1 MVRGPDTEGDRVCAD
16 ATPGHETSAAT
27 AQHTKARRE
36 RIRRQCYGGRG
47 YPDPVSMPQLT
58 RTPRQDALTVDPL
71 LYLLFPAVIA
81 IAGALVAL
89 LLLPAALG
97 VGAGVDRVGARL
109 DSLGE
114 AYKRI
119 PKFPE
124 RSTIYASD
132 GRTVLAQV
140 YLDEN
145 REIVHLDEVSEV
157 ARAAVLAAED
167 DGFYEHGAM
176 DVSSVL
182 RAAFANVAAG
192 DVVQGGSTIT
202 QQLVKNAV
210 LDDVDQT
217 LERKWQELA
226 VALRIEQKYTKDQIF
241 ELYLNDIYLGN
252 GIYGIGTAAQ
262 YYFHEPASELTLAE
276 GATLAGM
283 IRAPEDYDPIA
294 HPKMA
299 AARRNFVLDRMV
311 ELGDAAAAPVAKIA
325 AKPVALP
332 PNAGKVSKEKPPFFV
347 TYITRQI
354 LADADNTYDAFGKT
368 AKQRERTLFQGG
380 LKIVTTLDPDWQ
392 RAAQA
397 AASQP
402 WAVTPGNPDYRQK
415 PDTAI
420 VSVDNANGAIR
431 TMLSGRNYQKDQLE
445 LATATRQTGSAFKP
459 FTLVAAFEEGIP
471 PGQVYSATSPFCS
484 PAWTSANHCVSNAEP
499 GNGGYENLTTATAYS
514 TNVVFAQ
521 LALDVGPSKIA
532 DTAHDMGISSDL
544 AAVPSITLGTSDVSP
559 LEMASA
565 YQTLANRGQHCEPF
579 AVSRV
584 DDAEGVLYRHKAQ
597 CRQVIDPEI
606 AAQVTS
612 MLQGVVALPGAT
624 GTAASIGRPVA
635 GKTGTTQEYSNAWFV
650 GYTPQVSTAV
660 WVGFP
665 GNPDPLDRY
674 FGTSV
679 FGGSIAAPIWR
690 TYMTRVMAG
699 IPVEGFPA
707 PPPPQTGKVP
717 DVAGRGVVDAQRVL
731 AEASFSSRI
740 ERVHS
745 LRPEGT
751 VVDQSPAGGAT
762 AQLGTLVTLR
772 VSSGRAPT
780 VVVPSVAGRGAGA
793 ARTILEDMGFVVH
806 VDEKR
811 VSDPKLEGVV
821 LATVPKAGSKV
832 DRGSIVTMN
841 VGVKG

>member
-1 MVRGPDTEGDRVCAD
+1 
-16 ATPGHETSAAT
+16 
-27 AQHTKARRE
+27 
-36 RIRRQCYGGRG
+36 
-47 YPDPVSMPQLT
+47 MPQLT

-71 LYLLFPAVIA
+71 VYLLFPVVIA
-81 IAGALVAL
+81 IGGALVAL

-97 VGAGVDRVGARL
+97 IGASVDRVGARL

-132 GRTVLAQV
+132 GKTVLAQV
-140 YLDEN
+140 YLDFN
-145 REIVHLDEVSEV
+145 REIVHLDEVSTA

-167 DGFYEHGAM
+167 DGFYEHGAL

-182 RAAFANVAAG
+182 RAIFANVAAG

-202 QQLVKNAV
+202 QQLAKNAV
-210 LDDVDQT
+210 LDDADQT

-262 YYFHEPASELTLAE
+262 YYFHEPASKLTLSE

-294 HPKMA
+294 HPRKA
-299 AARRNFVLDRMV
+299 TGRRNFVLDRMV
-311 ELGDAAAAPVAKIA
+311 ELGDADAAKVARII

-332 PNAGKVSKEKPPFFV
+332 PGTGRTATERPPFFV
-347 TYITRQI
+347 TYITGQI
-354 LADADNTYDAFGKT
+354 LANADGTYDAFGKT
-368 AKQRERTLFQGG
+368 SKQRERTLFQGG
-380 LKIVTTLDPDWQ
+380 LKIVTTLEPEWQ

-397 AASQP
+397 AANQP
-402 WAVTPGNPDYRQK
+402 WAVTPGNPGYQQT

-420 VSVDNANGAIR
+420 VSVDNTDGAIR

-484 PAWTSANHCVSNAEP
+484 PAWTSADHCVSNAEP
-499 GNGGYENLTTATAYS
+499 GKGGYENLTTATAYS

-532 DTAHDMGISSDL
+532 DAAHDMGITSDL
-544 AAVPSITLGTSDVSP
+544 SAVPSITLGTSDVSP

-565 YQTLANRGQHCEPF
+565 YQTLANKGRHCEPF

-584 DDAEGVLYRHKAQ
+584 EDAEGVLYRHKAE
-597 CRQVIDPEI
+597 CHQVVDPEI

-612 MLQGVVALPGAT
+612 MLQGVVTLPGAT

-679 FGGSIAAPIWR
+679 FGGSIAAPIWH

-699 IPVEGFPA
+699 MPVEGFPS
-707 PPPPQTGKVP
+707 PPPPETGKVP
-717 DVAGRGVVDAQRVL
+717 DVRGRREEEAQKVL

-740 ERVHS
+740 EKVHS

-751 VVDQSPAGGAT
+751 VVDQDPAGGAT

-772 VSSGRAPT
+772 VSSGKAPT
-780 VVVPSVAGRGAGA
+780 VVIPVVAGKEAAA
-793 ARTILEDMGFVVH
+793 ARTILVDMGFVVH
-806 VDEKR
+806 IAEQEVT
-811 VSDPKLEGVV
+811 DPNLDGVV
-821 LATVPKAGSKV
+821 LATVPRAGTEV
-832 DRGSIVTMN
+832 DKGSIVTMN
-841 VGVKG
+841 VGVKKQK

>member
-1 MVRGPDTEGDRVCAD
+1 
-16 ATPGHETSAAT
+16 
-27 AQHTKARRE
+27 
-36 RIRRQCYGGRG
+36 
-47 YPDPVSMPQLT
+47 MPQST
-58 RTPRQDALTVDPL
+58 RTQDPLHLDPL

-81 IAGALVAL
+81 VAGGLVAL

-97 VGAGVDRVGARL
+97 IGAGVDRVGARL
-109 DSLGE
+109 NSLGE

-132 GRTVLAQV
+132 GKTVLAQV

-157 ARAAVLAAED
+157 ARSAVLVAED

-176 DVSSVL
+176 DVPSVL
-182 RAAFANVAAG
+182 RAMVANVAAG

-210 LDDVDQT
+210 LDEADQT

-226 VALRIEQKYTKDQIF
+226 VALQIEQRYTKDQIF
-241 ELYLNDIYLGN
+241 ELYLNDVYLGN
-252 GIYGIGTAAQ
+252 GIYGIGTAAR
-262 YYFHEPASELTLAE
+262 YYFHKPASRLSLAQ

-294 HPKMA
+294 HPKRA
-299 AARRNFVLDRMV
+299 FARRNFVLGRMV
-311 ELGDAAAAPVAKIA
+311 DLGDAGAAKVAKIA
-325 AKPVALP
+325 SQPVALP
-332 PNAGKVSKEKPPFFV
+332 PDAGHTSKKKVPFFV

-354 LADADNTYDAFGKT
+354 LADIDGEYDAFGKT

-397 AASQP
+397 AANQP
-402 WAVTPGNPDYRQK
+402 WAVSPGNPGYAQT

-420 VSVDNANGAIR
+420 VSVDNADGAIR
-431 TMLSGRNYQKDQLE
+431 TMLSGRNYQRDQLD

-484 PAWTSANHCVSNAEP
+484 PAWTSQDHCVNNAEP
-499 GNGGYENLTTATAYS
+499 GKGGYESLTAATAYS

-521 LALDVGPSKIA
+521 LALDVGPSNIA
-532 DTAHDMGISSDL
+532 QAAHDMGITSDL
-544 AAVPSITLGTSDVSP
+544 SVVPSITLGTSDVSP

-565 YQTLANRGQHCEPF
+565 YQTLANRGRHCQPF

-584 DDAEGVLYRHKAQ
+584 EDVEGVLYRHKAE
-597 CRQVIDPEI
+597 CHQVINPQI

-612 MLQGVVALPGAT
+612 MLQGVVSLPGAT
-624 GTAASIGRPVA
+624 GTAAAIGRPVA

-665 GNPDPLDRY
+665 GDPDPLDRY

-690 TYMTRVMAG
+690 TYMTQVMAG
-699 IPVEGFPA
+699 MPVQGFPS
-707 PPPPQTGKVP
+707 PPPPETGKVP
-717 DVAGRGVVDAQRVL
+717 DVGGRQVGAAQTIL

-745 LRPEGT
+745 TRPEGT
-751 VVDQSPAGGAT
+751 VVGQDPAGGAT

-772 VSSGRAPT
+772 VSSGKAPT
-780 VVVPSVAGRGAGA
+780 MVVPALEGKGESA
-793 ARTILEDMGFVVH
+793 ARTVLQNMGFVVH
-806 VDEKR
+806 VREKK
-811 VSDPKLEGVV
+811 VSDPKLDGVV
-821 LATVPKAGSKV
+821 LATVPKAGTKV
-832 DRGSIVTMN
+832 ARGSTVTMI
-841 VGVKG
+841 VGVKA

>member
-1 MVRGPDTEGDRVCAD
+1 MR
-16 ATPGHETSAAT
+16 
-27 AQHTKARRE
+27 
-36 RIRRQCYGGRG
+36 
-47 YPDPVSMPQLT
+47 QLT
-58 RTPRQDALTVDPL
+58 RTLRQDTLPLDPL
-71 LYLLFPAVIA
+71 LYLLFPVVIA
-81 IAGALVAL
+81 ITGALVAL

-97 VGAGVDRVGARL
+97 VGAGADRVGARL
-109 DSLGE
+109 NFLGE

-124 RSTIYASD
+124 RSTIYAGD
-132 GRTVLAQV
+132 GKTVLAQV

-145 REIVHLDEVSEV
+145 REIVHLDEVSDV

-167 DGFYEHGAM
+167 DGFYEHGAL

-182 RAAFANVAAG
+182 RAVFANVAAG

-210 LDDVDQT
+210 LDDAEQT
-217 LERKWQELA
+217 IERKWQELA
-226 VALRIEQKYTKDQIF
+226 VAVRIEQRYTKDEIF

-252 GIYGIGTAAQ
+252 GVYGIGTAAQ
-262 YYFHEPASELTLAE
+262 YYFHEPASKLTLGE
-276 GATLAGM
+276 GAMLAGM

-294 HPKMA
+294 HPKKA
-299 AARRNFVLDRMV
+299 TARRNFVLDRMV
-311 ELGDAAAAPVAKIA
+311 ELGDSGVAKAAKIV
-325 AKPVALP
+325 AKPVTLP
-332 PNAGKVSKEKPPFFV
+332 PGTGRASTERPPFFV
-347 TYITRQI
+347 TYITEQI
-354 LADADNTYDAFGKT
+354 LANTDGTYDAFGDT

-380 LKIVTTLDPDWQ
+380 LKIITTLDPQWE

-397 AASQP
+397 AANQP
-402 WAVTPGNPDYRQK
+402 WAVRPGNPGYRQT

-420 VSVDNANGAIR
+420 VSVDNVDGAIR
-431 TMLSGRNYQKDQLE
+431 TMLSGRNYQKDRLE
-445 LATATRQTGSAFKP
+445 LATATRQTGSAFKA
-459 FTLVAAFEEGIP
+459 FTLTAAFEEGIP

-484 PAWTSANHCVSNAEP
+484 PAWTSENHCVSNAEP
-499 GNGGYENLTTATAYS
+499 GRGGYENLTTATAYS

-532 DTAHDMGISSDL
+532 GTAHAMGITSDL
-544 AAVPSITLGTSDVSP
+544 SVVPSITLGTSDVSP

-565 YQTLANRGQHCEPF
+565 YQTLANEGRHCEPF
-579 AVSRV
+579 AVARV
-584 DDAEGVLYRHKAQ
+584 EDAEGLLYRHKAQ
-597 CRQVIDPEI
+597 CRQVIDPDI

-612 MLQGVVALPGAT
+612 MLQGVVTLPGAT
-624 GTAASIGRPVA
+624 GTAAAIGRPVA

-679 FGGSIAAPIWR
+679 FGGSIAAPIWH
-690 TYMTRVMAG
+690 TYMTQVMSG
-699 IPVEGFPA
+699 MPVQAFPA
-707 PPPPQTGKVP
+707 PPPPETGKVP
-717 DVAGRGVVDAQRVL
+717 DVTGRPVAGAQQLL
-731 AEASFSSRI
+731 AESSFSSRI
-740 ERVHS
+740 EHVDS

-751 VVDQSPAGGAT
+751 VVDQVPGGGAT

-772 VSSGRAPT
+772 VSSGRPPT
-780 VVVPSVAGRGAGA
+780 VVVPAVQGKAESA

-806 VDEKR
+806 VEETP
-811 VSDPKLEGVV
+811 VGDPKLDGVV
-821 LATVPKAGSKV
+821 LGTAPKAGTKV
-832 DRGSIVTMN
+832 DRGSVVTMD
-841 VGVKG
+841 VGVKKQNRPRP

>member
-1 MVRGPDTEGDRVCAD
+1 
-16 ATPGHETSAAT
+16 
-27 AQHTKARRE
+27 
-36 RIRRQCYGGRG
+36 
-47 YPDPVSMPQLT
+47 MPQST
-58 RTPRQDALTVDPL
+58 RTQDPLHLDPL

-81 IAGALVAL
+81 VAGGLVAL

-97 VGAGVDRVGARL
+97 IGAGVDRVGARL
-109 DSLGE
+109 NSLGE

-132 GRTVLAQV
+132 GKTVLAQV

-157 ARAAVLAAED
+157 ARSAVLVAED

-176 DVSSVL
+176 DVPSVL
-182 RAAFANVAAG
+182 RAMVANVAAG

-210 LDDVDQT
+210 LDEADQT

-226 VALRIEQKYTKDQIF
+226 VALQIEQRYTKDQIF
-241 ELYLNDIYLGN
+241 ELYLNDVYLGN
-252 GIYGIGTAAQ
+252 GIYGIGTAAR
-262 YYFHEPASELTLAE
+262 YYFHKPASRLSLAE

-294 HPKMA
+294 HPKRA
-299 AARRNFVLDRMV
+299 FARRNFVLGRMV
-311 ELGDAAAAPVAKIA
+311 DLGDAGAAKVAKIA
-325 AKPVALP
+325 SQPVALP
-332 PNAGKVSKEKPPFFV
+332 PDAGHTSKKKVPFFV

-354 LADADNTYDAFGKT
+354 LADTDGEYDAFGKT

-397 AASQP
+397 AANQP
-402 WAVTPGNPDYRQK
+402 WAVSPGNPGYAQT

-420 VSVDNANGAIR
+420 VSVDNADGAIR
-431 TMLSGRNYQKDQLE
+431 TMLSGRNYQRDQLD

-484 PAWTSANHCVSNAEP
+484 PAWTSQDHCVNNAEP
-499 GNGGYENLTTATAYS
+499 GKGGYESLTAATAYS

-521 LALDVGPSKIA
+521 LALDVGPSNIA
-532 DTAHDMGISSDL
+532 QVAHDMGITSDL
-544 AAVPSITLGTSDVSP
+544 SVVPSITLGTSDVSP

-565 YQTLANRGQHCEPF
+565 YQTLANRGRHCQPF

-584 DDAEGVLYRHKAQ
+584 EDVEGVLYRHKAE
-597 CRQVIDPEI
+597 CHQVINPQI

-612 MLQGVVALPGAT
+612 MLQGVVSLPGAT
-624 GTAASIGRPVA
+624 GTAAAIGRPVA

-665 GNPDPLDRY
+665 GDPDPLDRY

-690 TYMTRVMAG
+690 TYMTQVMAG
-699 IPVEGFPA
+699 MPVQGFPS
-707 PPPPQTGKVP
+707 PPPPETGKVP
-717 DVAGRGVVDAQRVL
+717 DVGGRQVGAAQTIL

-745 LRPEGT
+745 TRPEGT
-751 VVDQSPAGGAT
+751 VVGQDPAGGAT

-772 VSSGRAPT
+772 VSSGKAPT
-780 VVVPSVAGRGAGA
+780 MVVPALEGKGESA
-793 ARTILEDMGFVVH
+793 ARTVLQDMGFVVH
-806 VDEKR
+806 VTEKK
-811 VSDPKLEGVV
+811 VSDPKLDGVV
-821 LATVPKAGSKV
+821 LATVPKAGTKV
-832 DRGSIVTMN
+832 ARGSTVTMI
-841 VGVKG
+841 VGVKA

>member
-1 MVRGPDTEGDRVCAD
+1 M
-16 ATPGHETSAAT
+16 
-27 AQHTKARRE
+27 
-36 RIRRQCYGGRG
+36 
-47 YPDPVSMPQLT
+47 
-58 RTPRQDALTVDPL
+58 
-71 LYLLFPAVIA
+71 YLLFPAVIA
-81 IAGALVAL
+81 IAGGLVAL

-97 VGAGVDRVGARL
+97 IGAGVDRVGARL

-132 GRTVLAQV
+132 GKTVLAQV

-157 ARAAVLAAED
+157 ARTAVLVAED
-167 DGFYEHGAM
+167 DGFYEHGAL
-176 DVSSVL
+176 DVPSVL
-182 RAAFANVAAG
+182 RAMVANVAAG

-210 LDDVDQT
+210 LDETDQT

-226 VALRIEQKYTKDQIF
+226 VALQIEQRYTKDQIF
-241 ELYLNDIYLGN
+241 ELYLNDVYLGN
-252 GIYGIGTAAQ
+252 GIYGIGTAAR
-262 YYFHEPASELTLAE
+262 YYFDEPASKLSLSE

-283 IRAPEDYDPIA
+283 IRAPEDYNPIA
-294 HPKMA
+294 HPKRA
-299 AARRNFVLDRMV
+299 VARRNFVLDRMV
-311 ELGDAAAAPVAKIA
+311 ELGDAGAAKVAKIA
-325 AKPVALP
+325 SQPVALP
-332 PNAGKVSKEKPPFFV
+332 PDAGHASTEKLPFFV

-354 LADADNTYDAFGKT
+354 LADTDGAYDVFGKT

-397 AASQP
+397 AANQP
-402 WAVTPGNPDYRQK
+402 WAVTPGNPGYGQT

-420 VSVDNANGAIR
+420 VSVDNADGAIR
-431 TMLSGRNYQKDQLE
+431 TMLSGRNYQKDQLD

-459 FTLVAAFEEGIP
+459 FTLVAAFQEGIP

-484 PAWTSANHCVSNAEP
+484 PAWTSQDHCVSNAEP
-499 GNGGYENLTTATAYS
+499 GKGGYENLTIATAYS

-532 DTAHDMGISSDL
+532 QAAHEMGITSDL
-544 AAVPSITLGTSDVSP
+544 SVVPSITLGTSDVSP

-565 YQTLANRGQHCEPF
+565 YQTLANRGRHCVPF

-584 DDAEGVLYRHKAQ
+584 EDAQGVLYRHKAE
-597 CRQVIDPEI
+597 CHQVIDPQI

-612 MLQGVVALPGAT
+612 MLQGVVSLPGAT
-624 GTAASIGRPVA
+624 GTAAAIGRPVA

-665 GNPDPLDRY
+665 GDPDPLDRY

-690 TYMTRVMAG
+690 TYMTHVVAG
-699 IPVEGFPA
+699 MPVQGFPA
-707 PPPPQTGKVP
+707 PPPPETGKVP
-717 DVAGRGVVDAQRVL
+717 DVGGRPVGAAQKIL
-731 AEASFSSRI
+731 ADASFSSRI
-740 ERVHS
+740 ENVHS
-745 LRPEGT
+745 TRPEGT
-751 VVDQSPAGGAT
+751 VVGQDPAGGVT
-762 AQLGTLVTLR
+762 AQLGALVTLQ
-772 VSSGRAPT
+772 VSSGKAPT
-780 VVVPSVAGRGAGA
+780 MVIPALEGKEASA

-806 VDEKR
+806 VAER
-811 VSDPKLEGVV
+811 QVSDPKLDGLV
-821 LATVPKAGSKV
+821 LATIPKAGTKV
-832 DRGSIVTMN
+832 ARGSIVTMN
-841 VGVKG
+841 VGVKT

>member
-1 MVRGPDTEGDRVCAD
+1 MRDH
-16 ATPGHETSAAT
+16 AT
-27 AQHTKARRE
+27 
-36 RIRRQCYGGRG
+36 GGRG
-47 YPDPVSMPQLT
+47 ILTASMRQLT
-58 RTPRQDALTVDPL
+58 RTPRQDTLSADPL
-71 LYLLFPAVIA
+71 VYLLFPVVIA
-81 IAGALVAL
+81 IAGGLVAL

-97 VGAGVDRVGARL
+97 IGAGVDRVGARL

-114 AYKRI
+114 AYRRI

-124 RSTIYASD
+124 RSTIYAND

-145 REIVHLDEVSEV
+145 REIVHLQEVSAI
-157 ARAAVLAAED
+157 ARSAVLAAED

-176 DVSSVL
+176 DVSSVV
-182 RAAFANVAAG
+182 RAIFANVAAG

-210 LDDVDQT
+210 LDDAGQT
-217 LERKWQELA
+217 IERKWQELA
-226 VALRIEQKYTKDQIF
+226 VALQIEQRYTKDQIF

-252 GIYGIGTAAQ
+252 GVYGIGTAAQ
-262 YYFHEPASELTLAE
+262 YYFHEPASQLSLAQ

-283 IRAPEDYDPIA
+283 IRAPEDYDPIQ
-294 HPKMA
+294 HPKRA
-299 AARRNFVLDRMV
+299 AARRNFVLGRMV
-311 ELGDAAAAPVAKIA
+311 ELGQAGAGKVARIAPQS
-325 AKPVALP
+325 VALP
-332 PNAGKVSKEKPPFFV
+332 PNAGQVSKERPPFFV
-347 TYITRQI
+347 TYITREI
-354 LADADNTYDAFGKT
+354 LSDTDGTYDAFGDT
-368 AKQRERTLFQGG
+368 ARQRERTLFQGG

-392 RAAQA
+392 RAAQDA
-397 AASQP
+397 ADRP
-402 WAVTPGNPDYRQK
+402 WAVTPGNPGYAQT

-431 TMLSGRNYQKDQLE
+431 TMLSGRNYQRDQLE

-459 FTLVAAFEEGIP
+459 FTLVAAFQEGIP
-471 PGQVYSATSPFCS
+471 AGQVYSATSPFCS

-499 GNGGYENLTTATAYS
+499 GKGGYENLTTATAYS

-521 LALDVGPSKIA
+521 LALDVGPSNIA
-532 DTAHDMGISSDL
+532 EAAHEMGITSDL
-544 AAVPSITLGTSDVSP
+544 SVVPSITLGTSDVSP

-565 YQTLANRGQHCEPF
+565 YQTLANEGRHCQPF

-584 DDAEGVLYRHKAQ
+584 EDANGVLYRHKAA
-597 CRQVIDPEI
+597 CHQVIDPDI

-612 MLQGVVALPGAT
+612 MLQGVVTLPGAT
-624 GTAASIGRPVA
+624 GTAAAIGRPVA

-665 GNPDPLDRY
+665 GNPDPLDLY

-690 TYMTRVMAG
+690 TYMSKVMAG
-699 IPVEGFPA
+699 MPVQSFPT
-707 PPPPQTGKVP
+707 PPPPETGKVP
-717 DVAGRGVVDAQRVL
+717 DVTGEGVEAAQKILAG
-731 AEASFSSRI
+731 ASFSSRI
-740 ERVHS
+740 EKVPS

-751 VVDQSPAGGAT
+751 VVDQDPAGGAT

-772 VSSGRAPT
+772 VSSGKAPT
-780 VVVPSVAGRGAGA
+780 VVIPAVAGQDAVA
-793 ARTILEDMGFVVH
+793 ARTILEQMGFVVR
-806 VDEKR
+806 VQETA
-811 VSDPKLEGVV
+811 VSDPKQDGVV
-821 LATVPKAGSKV
+821 LGTMPKAGTKV
-832 DRGSIVTMN
+832 DRGSVVTMN
-841 VGVKG
+841 VGVKQQNRPLTPG

>member
-1 MVRGPDTEGDRVCAD
+1 
-16 ATPGHETSAAT
+16 
-27 AQHTKARRE
+27 
-36 RIRRQCYGGRG
+36 
-47 YPDPVSMPQLT
+47 MPQLT

-71 LYLLFPAVIA
+71 VYLLFPVVIA
-81 IAGALVAL
+81 IGGALVAL

-97 VGAGVDRVGARL
+97 IGASVDRVGARL

-132 GRTVLAQV
+132 GKTVLAQV
-140 YLDEN
+140 YLDFN
-145 REIVHLDEVSEV
+145 REIVHLDEVSTA

-167 DGFYEHGAM
+167 DGFYEHGAL

-182 RAAFANVAAG
+182 RAIFANVAAG

-202 QQLVKNAV
+202 QQLAKNAV
-210 LDDVDQT
+210 LDDADQT

-262 YYFHEPASELTLAE
+262 YYFHEPASKLTLSE

-294 HPKMA
+294 HPRKA
-299 AARRNFVLDRMV
+299 TGRRNFVLDRMV
-311 ELGDAAAAPVAKIA
+311 ELGDADAAKVARII

-332 PNAGKVSKEKPPFFV
+332 PGAGRTATERPPFFV
-347 TYITRQI
+347 TYITGQI
-354 LADADNTYDAFGKT
+354 LANAGGTYDAFGKT
-368 AKQRERTLFQGG
+368 SKQRERTLFQGG
-380 LKIVTTLDPDWQ
+380 LKIVTTLEPEWQ

-397 AASQP
+397 AANQP
-402 WAVTPGNPDYRQK
+402 WAVTPGNPGYQQT

-420 VSVDNANGAIR
+420 VSVDNADGAIR

-484 PAWTSANHCVSNAEP
+484 PAWTSADHCVSNAEP
-499 GNGGYENLTTATAYS
+499 GKGGYENLTTATAYS

-532 DTAHDMGISSDL
+532 DAAHDMGITSDL
-544 AAVPSITLGTSDVSP
+544 SAVPSITLGTSDVSP

-565 YQTLANRGQHCEPF
+565 YQTLANKGRHCEPF

-584 DDAEGVLYRHKAQ
+584 EDAEGVLYRHKAE
-597 CRQVIDPEI
+597 CHQVVDPEI

-612 MLQGVVALPGAT
+612 MLQGVVTLPGAT

-679 FGGSIAAPIWR
+679 FGGSIAAPIWH

-699 IPVEGFPA
+699 MPVEGFPS
-707 PPPPQTGKVP
+707 PPPPETGKVP
-717 DVAGRGVVDAQRVL
+717 DVRGRRVEEAQKVL

-740 ERVHS
+740 EKVQS

-751 VVDQSPAGGAT
+751 VVDQDPAGGAT

-772 VSSGRAPT
+772 VSSGKAPT
-780 VVVPSVAGRGAGA
+780 VVIPVVAGKETAA
-793 ARTILEDMGFVVH
+793 ARTILVDMGFVVH
-806 VDEKR
+806 IAEQEVT
-811 VSDPKLEGVV
+811 DPKLDGVV
-821 LATVPKAGSKV
+821 LATVPRAGTEV
-832 DRGSIVTMN
+832 DKGSIVTMN
-841 VGVKG
+841 VGVKKQK

>member
-1 MVRGPDTEGDRVCAD
+1 
-16 ATPGHETSAAT
+16 
-27 AQHTKARRE
+27 
-36 RIRRQCYGGRG
+36 
-47 YPDPVSMPQLT
+47 MPQLT

-71 LYLLFPAVIA
+71 VYLLFPVVIA
-81 IAGALVAL
+81 IGGALVAL

-97 VGAGVDRVGARL
+97 IGASVDRVGARL

-132 GRTVLAQV
+132 GKTVLAQV
-140 YLDEN
+140 YLDFN
-145 REIVHLDEVSEV
+145 REIVHLDEVSTA

-167 DGFYEHGAM
+167 DGFYEHGAL

-182 RAAFANVAAG
+182 RAIFANVAAG

-202 QQLVKNAV
+202 QQLAKNAV
-210 LDDVDQT
+210 LDDADQT

-262 YYFHEPASELTLAE
+262 YYFHEPASKLTLSE

-294 HPKMA
+294 HPRKA
-299 AARRNFVLDRMV
+299 TGRRDFVLDRMV
-311 ELGDAAAAPVAKIA
+311 ELGDADAAKVARII

-332 PNAGKVSKEKPPFFV
+332 PGTGRTATERPPFFV
-347 TYITRQI
+347 TYITGQI
-354 LADADNTYDAFGKT
+354 LANADGTYDAFGKT
-368 AKQRERTLFQGG
+368 SKQRERTLFQGG
-380 LKIVTTLDPDWQ
+380 LKIVTTLEPEWQ

-397 AASQP
+397 AANQP
-402 WAVTPGNPDYRQK
+402 WAVTPGNPGYQQT

-420 VSVDNANGAIR
+420 VSVDNADGAIR

-484 PAWTSANHCVSNAEP
+484 PAWTSADHCVSNAEP
-499 GNGGYENLTTATAYS
+499 GKGGYENLTTATAYS

-532 DTAHDMGISSDL
+532 DAAHDMGITSDL
-544 AAVPSITLGTSDVSP
+544 SAVPSITLGTSDVSP

-565 YQTLANRGQHCEPF
+565 YQTLANKGRHCEPF

-584 DDAEGVLYRHKAQ
+584 EDAEGVLYRHKAE
-597 CRQVIDPEI
+597 CHQVVDPEI

-612 MLQGVVALPGAT
+612 MLQGVVTLPGAT

-679 FGGSIAAPIWR
+679 FGGSIAAPIWH

-699 IPVEGFPA
+699 MPVEGFPS
-707 PPPPQTGKVP
+707 PPPPETGKVP
-717 DVAGRGVVDAQRVL
+717 DVRGRRVEEAQKVL

-740 ERVHS
+740 EKVHS

-751 VVDQSPAGGAT
+751 VVDQDPAGGAT

-772 VSSGRAPT
+772 VSSGKAPT
-780 VVVPSVAGRGAGA
+780 VVIPVVAGKEAAA
-793 ARTILEDMGFVVH
+793 ARTILVDMGFIVH
-806 VDEKR
+806 IAEQEVT
-811 VSDPKLEGVV
+811 DPNLDGVV
-821 LATVPKAGSKV
+821 LATVPRAGTEV
-832 DRGSIVTMN
+832 DKGSIVTMN
-841 VGVKG
+841 VGVKKQK

>member
-1 MVRGPDTEGDRVCAD
+1 
-16 ATPGHETSAAT
+16 
-27 AQHTKARRE
+27 
-36 RIRRQCYGGRG
+36 
-47 YPDPVSMPQLT
+47 MPQST
-58 RTPRQDALTVDPL
+58 RTQDPLHLDPL

-81 IAGALVAL
+81 VAGGLVAL

-97 VGAGVDRVGARL
+97 IGAGVDRVGARL
-109 DSLGE
+109 NSLGE

-132 GRTVLAQV
+132 GKTVLAQV

-157 ARAAVLAAED
+157 ARSAVLVAED

-176 DVSSVL
+176 DVPSVL
-182 RAAFANVAAG
+182 RAMVANVAAG

-210 LDDVDQT
+210 LDEADQT

-226 VALRIEQKYTKDQIF
+226 VALQIEQRYTKDQIF
-241 ELYLNDIYLGN
+241 ELYLNDVYLGN
-252 GIYGIGTAAQ
+252 GIYGIGTAAR
-262 YYFHEPASELTLAE
+262 YYFHKPASRLSLAE

-294 HPKMA
+294 HPKRA
-299 AARRNFVLDRMV
+299 FARRNFVLGRMV
-311 ELGDAAAAPVAKIA
+311 DLGDAGAAKVAKIA
-325 AKPVALP
+325 SQPVALP
-332 PNAGKVSKEKPPFFV
+332 PDAGHTSKKKVPFFV

-354 LADADNTYDAFGKT
+354 LADTDGEYDAFGKT

-397 AASQP
+397 AANQP
-402 WAVTPGNPDYRQK
+402 WAVSPGNPGYAQT

-420 VSVDNANGAIR
+420 VSVDNADGAIR
-431 TMLSGRNYQKDQLE
+431 TMLSGRNYQRDQLD

-484 PAWTSANHCVSNAEP
+484 PAWTSQDHCVNNAEP
-499 GNGGYENLTTATAYS
+499 GKGGYESLTAATAYS

-521 LALDVGPSKIA
+521 LALDVGPSNIA
-532 DTAHDMGISSDL
+532 QVAHDMGITSDL
-544 AAVPSITLGTSDVSP
+544 SVVPSITLGTSDVSP

-565 YQTLANRGQHCEPF
+565 YQTLANRGRHCQPF

-584 DDAEGVLYRHKAQ
+584 EDVEGVLYRHKAE
-597 CRQVIDPEI
+597 CHQVINPQI

-612 MLQGVVALPGAT
+612 MLQGVVSLPGAT
-624 GTAASIGRPVA
+624 GTAAAIGRPVA

-665 GNPDPLDRY
+665 GDPDPLDRY

-690 TYMTRVMAG
+690 TYMTQVMAG
-699 IPVEGFPA
+699 MPVQGFPS
-707 PPPPQTGKVP
+707 PPPPETGKVP
-717 DVAGRGVVDAQRVL
+717 DVGGRQVGAAQTIL

-745 LRPEGT
+745 TRPEGR
-751 VVDQSPAGGAT
+751 VVGQDPAGGAT

-772 VSSGRAPT
+772 VSSGKAPT
-780 VVVPSVAGRGAGA
+780 MVVPALEGKGESA
-793 ARTILEDMGFVVH
+793 ARTVLQDMGFVVH
-806 VDEKR
+806 VTEKK
-811 VSDPKLEGVV
+811 VSDPKLDGVV
-821 LATVPKAGSKV
+821 LATVPKAGTKV
-832 DRGSIVTMN
+832 ARGSTVTMI
-841 VGVKG
+841 VGVKT

>member
-1 MVRGPDTEGDRVCAD
+1 MLRGP
-16 ATPGHETSAAT
+16 
-27 AQHTKARRE
+27 
-36 RIRRQCYGGRG
+36 G

-58 RTPRQDALTVDPL
+58 RTNRQDALLADPL
-71 LYLLFPAVIA
+71 LYLIFLVVIA
-81 IAGALVAL
+81 IGGALVAL
-89 LLLPAALG
+89 LLLPAAMG
-97 VGAGVDRVGARL
+97 IGAGVDRIGARL

-132 GRTVLAQV
+132 GKTVLAQV

-145 REIVHLDEVSEV
+145 REIVHLNEVSAV
-157 ARAAVLAAED
+157 ARGAVLAAED
-167 DGFYEHGAM
+167 DGFYDHGAL

-182 RAAFANVAAG
+182 RAIFANVAAG

-210 LDDVDQT
+210 LDDADQT
-217 LERKWQELA
+217 LQRKWQELA
-226 VALRIEQKYTKDQIF
+226 VALQIEHRYTKDQIF

-252 GIYGIGTAAQ
+252 GVYGIGTAAQ
-262 YYFHEPASELTLAE
+262 YYFHEPASKLTLGE

-294 HPKMA
+294 HPKKA
-299 AARRNFVLDRMV
+299 TGRRNFVLDRMV
-311 ELGDAAAAPVAKIA
+311 ELGDAQAAKAARIV
-325 AKPVALP
+325 AKPVELP
-332 PNAGKVSKEKPPFFV
+332 PGTGRASTERPPFFV
-347 TYITRQI
+347 TYITGQI
-354 LADADNTYDAFGKT
+354 LANTDGTYDAFGKST
-368 AKQRERTLFQGG
+368 KQRQRTLFQGG
-380 LKIVTTLDPDWQ
+380 LRIVATLDPRWE
-392 RAAQA
+392 RAAQTA
-397 AASQP
+397 ANQP
-402 WAVTPGNPDYRQK
+402 WAVIPGNPGYRQT

-420 VSVDNANGAIR
+420 VSVDNVDGAIR
-431 TMLSGRNYQKDQLE
+431 TMLSGRNYQKDRLE
-445 LATATRQTGSAFKP
+445 LATATRQTGSAFKA
-459 FTLVAAFEEGIP
+459 FTLTAAFEEGIP

-484 PAWTSANHCVSNAEP
+484 PAWTSEDHCVSNAEP
-499 GNGGYENLTTATAYS
+499 GRGGYENLTTATAYS

-532 DTAHDMGISSDL
+532 ETAHTMGITSDL
-544 AAVPSITLGTSDVSP
+544 SVVPSITLGTSDVSP

-565 YQTLANRGQHCEPF
+565 YQTLANDGRHCEPF

-584 DDAEGVLYRHKAQ
+584 EDAEGLLYRHKAQ
-597 CRQVIDPEI
+597 CRQVIDPDI

-612 MLQGVVALPGAT
+612 MLQGVVTLPGAT
-624 GTAASIGRPVA
+624 GTAAAIGRPVA

-690 TYMTRVMAG
+690 TYMAQVMAG
-699 IPVEGFPA
+699 MPVQGFPA
-707 PPPPQTGKVP
+707 PPPPGTGKVP
-717 DVAGRGVVDAQRVL
+717 DVTGTSVAAAQTLL

-740 ERVHS
+740 EKVDS

-751 VVDQSPAGGAT
+751 VVDQVPGEGAT

-772 VSSGRAPT
+772 VSSGKAPT
-780 VVVPSVAGRGAGA
+780 VGVPAVEGKGEGA
-793 ARTILEDMGFVVH
+793 ARAILEDMGFVVH
-806 VDEKR
+806 VDEQQ
-811 VSDPKLEGVV
+811 VSDPKLDGIV
-821 LATVPKAGSKV
+821 LATVPKVGTKV
-832 DRGSIVTMN
+832 VKGSIVTMD
-841 VGVKG
+841 VGVKKQNRPLARG

>member
-1 MVRGPDTEGDRVCAD
+1 M
-16 ATPGHETSAAT
+16 
-27 AQHTKARRE
+27 
-36 RIRRQCYGGRG
+36 
-47 YPDPVSMPQLT
+47 
-58 RTPRQDALTVDPL
+58 
-71 LYLLFPAVIA
+71 YLLFPAVIA
-81 IAGALVAL
+81 IAGGLVAL

-97 VGAGVDRVGARL
+97 IGAGVDRVGARL

-132 GRTVLAQV
+132 GKTVLAQV

-157 ARAAVLAAED
+157 ARTAVLVAED
-167 DGFYEHGAM
+167 DGFYEHGAL
-176 DVSSVL
+176 DVPSVL
-182 RAAFANVAAG
+182 RAMVANVAAG

-210 LDDVDQT
+210 LDETDQT

-226 VALRIEQKYTKDQIF
+226 VALQIEQRYTKDQIF
-241 ELYLNDIYLGN
+241 ELYLNDVYLGN
-252 GIYGIGTAAQ
+252 GIYGIGTAAR
-262 YYFHEPASELTLAE
+262 YYFDEPASKLSLSE

-283 IRAPEDYDPIA
+283 IRAPEDYNPIA
-294 HPKMA
+294 HPKRA
-299 AARRNFVLDRMV
+299 VARRNFVLDRMV
-311 ELGDAAAAPVAKIA
+311 ELGDAGAAKVAKIA
-325 AKPVALP
+325 SQPVALP
-332 PNAGKVSKEKPPFFV
+332 PDAGHASTEKLPFFV

-354 LADADNTYDAFGKT
+354 LADTDGAYDVFGKT

-397 AASQP
+397 AANQP
-402 WAVTPGNPDYRQK
+402 WAVTPGNPGYGQT

-420 VSVDNANGAIR
+420 VSVDNADGAIR
-431 TMLSGRNYQKDQLE
+431 TMLSGRNYQKDQLD

-484 PAWTSANHCVSNAEP
+484 PAWTSQDHCVSNAEP
-499 GNGGYENLTTATAYS
+499 GKGGYENLTIATAYS

-532 DTAHDMGISSDL
+532 QAAHEMGITSDL
-544 AAVPSITLGTSDVSP
+544 SVVPSITLGTSDVSP

-565 YQTLANRGQHCEPF
+565 YQTLANRGRHCVPF

-584 DDAEGVLYRHKAQ
+584 EDAEGVLYRHKAE
-597 CRQVIDPEI
+597 CHQVIDPQI

-612 MLQGVVALPGAT
+612 MLQGVVSLPGAT
-624 GTAASIGRPVA
+624 GTAAAIGRPVA

-665 GNPDPLDRY
+665 GDPDPLDRY

-690 TYMTRVMAG
+690 TYMTHVVAG
-699 IPVEGFPA
+699 MPVQGFPA
-707 PPPPQTGKVP
+707 PPPPETGKVP
-717 DVAGRGVVDAQRVL
+717 DVGGRPVGAAQKIL
-731 AEASFSSRI
+731 ADASFSSRI
-740 ERVHS
+740 ENVHS
-745 LRPEGT
+745 TRPEGT
-751 VVDQSPAGGAT
+751 VVGQDPAGGVT
-762 AQLGTLVTLR
+762 AQLGALVTLQ
-772 VSSGRAPT
+772 VSSGKAPT
-780 VVVPSVAGRGAGA
+780 MVIPALEGKEAAA

-806 VDEKR
+806 VAER
-811 VSDPKLEGVV
+811 QVSDPKLDGLV
-821 LATVPKAGSKV
+821 LATIPKAGTKV
-832 DRGSIVTMN
+832 ARGSIVTMN
-841 VGVKG
+841 VGVKT

>member
-1 MVRGPDTEGDRVCAD
+1 
-16 ATPGHETSAAT
+16 
-27 AQHTKARRE
+27 
-36 RIRRQCYGGRG
+36 
-47 YPDPVSMPQLT
+47 MPQPT
-58 RTPRQDALTVDPL
+58 RTQDPLRLDPL

-81 IAGALVAL
+81 VAGGLVAL

-97 VGAGVDRVGARL
+97 IGVGVDRVGARL
-109 DSLGE
+109 NSLGE

-132 GRTVLAQV
+132 GKTVLAQV

-145 REIVHLDEVSEV
+145 REIVHLGEVSEV
-157 ARAAVLAAED
+157 ARTAVLVAED
-167 DGFYEHGAM
+167 DGFYQHGAL
-176 DVSSVL
+176 DVPSVL
-182 RAAFANVAAG
+182 RAMVANVAAG

-210 LDDVDQT
+210 LDEADQT

-226 VALRIEQKYTKDQIF
+226 VALQIEQRYTKDQIF
-241 ELYLNDIYLGN
+241 ELYLNDVYLGN
-252 GIYGIGTAAQ
+252 GIYGIGTAAR
-262 YYFHEPASELTLAE
+262 YYFDEPASKLSLSE

-283 IRAPEDYDPIA
+283 IRAPEDYNPIA
-294 HPKMA
+294 HPKRA
-299 AARRNFVLDRMV
+299 VARRNFVLDRMV
-311 ELGDAAAAPVAKIA
+311 ELGHAGAAKVAKISSQ
-325 AKPVALP
+325 PVALP
-332 PNAGKVSKEKPPFFV
+332 PDAGRASTERLPFFV

-354 LADADNTYDAFGKT
+354 LADTEGAYDVFGKT

-392 RAAQA
+392 RAAEA
-397 AASQP
+397 AANQP
-402 WAVTPGNPDYRQK
+402 WAVTPGNPGYEQT

-420 VSVDNANGAIR
+420 VSVDNADGAIR
-431 TMLSGRNYQKDQLE
+431 TMLSGRNYQKDQLD

-484 PAWTSANHCVSNAEP
+484 PAWTSQDHCVSNAEP
-499 GNGGYENLTTATAYS
+499 GKGGYESLTTATAYS

-532 DTAHDMGISSDL
+532 EAAHDMGIVSDL
-544 AAVPSITLGTSDVSP
+544 SVVPSITLGTSDVSP

-565 YQTLANRGQHCEPF
+565 YQTLANRGRHCEPF

-584 DDAEGVLYRHKAQ
+584 EDAEGVLYRHKAE
-597 CRQVIDPEI
+597 CHQVIDPEI

-612 MLQGVVALPGAT
+612 MLQGVVSLPGAT
-624 GTAASIGRPVA
+624 GTAAAIGRPVA

-665 GNPDPLDRY
+665 GDPDPLDRY

-690 TYMTRVMAG
+690 TYMSRVMAG
-699 IPVEGFPA
+699 MPVQGFPA
-707 PPPPQTGKVP
+707 PPPPESGKVP
-717 DVAGRGVVDAQRVL
+717 DVGGRPVAAAQRIL
-731 AEASFSSRI
+731 ADASFSSRI
-740 ERVHS
+740 QRVHS

-751 VVDQSPAGGAT
+751 VLGQDPAGGAT

-772 VSSGRAPT
+772 VSSGKEPT
-780 VVVPSVAGRGAGA
+780 VVIPAVEGKGASA
-793 ARTILEDMGFVVH
+793 ARTILQDMGFVVH
-806 VDEKR
+806 VAEKK
-811 VSDPKLEGVV
+811 VSDPKLVGVV
-821 LATVPKAGSKV
+821 LTTIPEAGTKV
-832 DRGSIVTMN
+832 ARGSVVTMT
-841 VGVKG
+841 VGVKT

>member
-1 MVRGPDTEGDRVCAD
+1 
-16 ATPGHETSAAT
+16 
-27 AQHTKARRE
+27 
-36 RIRRQCYGGRG
+36 
-47 YPDPVSMPQLT
+47 MPQPT
-58 RTPRQDALTVDPL
+58 RTQDPLRLDPL

-81 IAGALVAL
+81 IAGGLVAL

-97 VGAGVDRVGARL
+97 IGVGVDRVGARL
-109 DSLGE
+109 NALGE
-114 AYKRI
+114 AYRRI

-132 GRTVLAQV
+132 GKTVLAQV

-157 ARAAVLAAED
+157 ARTAVLVAED
-167 DGFYEHGAM
+167 DGFYQHGAL
-176 DVSSVL
+176 DVPSVL
-182 RAAFANVAAG
+182 RAMAANVAAG

-210 LDDVDQT
+210 LDEADQT

-226 VALRIEQKYTKDQIF
+226 VALQIEQRYTKDQIF
-241 ELYLNDIYLGN
+241 ELYLNDVYLGN
-252 GIYGIGTAAQ
+252 GIYGIGTAAR
-262 YYFHEPASELTLAE
+262 YYFHEPASRLSLSE

-294 HPKMA
+294 HPKRA
-299 AARRNFVLDRMV
+299 FTRRNFVLDRMV
-311 ELGDAAAAPVAKIA
+311 ELDEAGAAKVAKIVSQ
-325 AKPVALP
+325 PVVLP
-332 PNAGKVSKEKPPFFV
+332 PDAGRASTEKLPFFV

-354 LADADNTYDAFGKT
+354 LADTDGAYDVFGKT

-380 LKIVTTLDPDWQ
+380 LEIVTTLDPDWQ
-392 RAAQA
+392 RAAEA
-397 AASQP
+397 AANQP
-402 WAVTPGNPDYRQK
+402 WAVTPGNPGYQQT

-420 VSVDNANGAIR
+420 VSVDNADGAIR
-431 TMLSGRNYQKDQLE
+431 TMLSGRNYQRDQLD

-484 PAWTSANHCVSNAEP
+484 PAWTSQDHCVRNAEP
-499 GNGGYENLTTATAYS
+499 GKGGYESLTIATAYS

-521 LALDVGPSKIA
+521 LALDVGPTKIA
-532 DTAHDMGISSDL
+532 GAAHDMGISSDL
-544 AAVPSITLGTSDVSP
+544 SVVPSITLGTSDVSP

-565 YQTLANRGQHCEPF
+565 YQTLANRGRHCEPF
-579 AVSRV
+579 AVTRV
-584 DDAEGVLYRHKAQ
+584 EDAEGVLYRHRPE
-597 CRQVIDPEI
+597 CHQVIDPEI

-612 MLQGVVALPGAT
+612 MLQGVVSLPGAT
-624 GTAASIGRPVA
+624 GTAAAIGRPVA

-665 GNPDPLDRY
+665 GDPDPLDRY

-690 TYMTRVMAG
+690 TYMARVMAG
-699 IPVEGFPA
+699 MPVQGFPA
-707 PPPPQTGKVP
+707 PPPPESGKVP
-717 DVAGRGVVDAQRVL
+717 DVGGRPVGAAQRIL
-731 AEASFSSRI
+731 ADASFSSRI
-740 ERVHS
+740 EPVHS

-751 VVDQSPAGGAT
+751 VLGQDPPGGAT
-762 AQLGTLVTLR
+762 AQLGALVTLR
-772 VSSGRAPT
+772 VSSGKAPT
-780 VVVPSVAGRGAGA
+780 MVVPAVEGRGASA
-793 ARTILEDMGFVVH
+793 ARTILEDMGFLVRVTQ
-806 VDEKR
+806 R
-811 VSDPKLEGVV
+811 QVSDAKLDGVV
-821 LATVPKAGSKV
+821 LATNPEAGTKV
-832 DRGSIVTMN
+832 ARGSVVTMT
-841 VGVKG
+841 VGVKN

>member
-1 MVRGPDTEGDRVCAD
+1 
-16 ATPGHETSAAT
+16 
-27 AQHTKARRE
+27 
-36 RIRRQCYGGRG
+36 
-47 YPDPVSMPQLT
+47 MPQLT

-71 LYLLFPAVIA
+71 VYLLFPAVIA
-81 IAGALVAL
+81 IGGALVAL

-97 VGAGVDRVGARL
+97 IGASVDRVGARL

-132 GRTVLAQV
+132 GKTVLAQV
-140 YLDEN
+140 YLDFN
-145 REIVHLDEVSEV
+145 REIVHLDEVSTA

-167 DGFYEHGAM
+167 DGFYEHGAL

-182 RAAFANVAAG
+182 RAIFANVAAG

-202 QQLVKNAV
+202 QQLAKNAV
-210 LDDVDQT
+210 LDDADQT

-262 YYFHEPASELTLAE
+262 YYFHEPASKLTLSE

-294 HPKMA
+294 HPRKA
-299 AARRNFVLDRMV
+299 TGRRNFVLDRMV
-311 ELGDAAAAPVAKIA
+311 ELGDADAAKVARII

-332 PNAGKVSKEKPPFFV
+332 PGTGRTATERPPFFV
-347 TYITRQI
+347 TYITGQI
-354 LADADNTYDAFGKT
+354 LANADGTYDAFGKT
-368 AKQRERTLFQGG
+368 SKQRERTLFQGG
-380 LKIVTTLDPDWQ
+380 LKIVTTLEPEWQ

-397 AASQP
+397 AANQP
-402 WAVTPGNPDYRQK
+402 WAVTPGNPGYQQT

-420 VSVDNANGAIR
+420 VSVDNTDGAIR

-484 PAWTSANHCVSNAEP
+484 PAWTSADHCVSNAEP
-499 GNGGYENLTTATAYS
+499 GKGGYENLTTATAYS

-532 DTAHDMGISSDL
+532 DAAHDMGITSDL
-544 AAVPSITLGTSDVSP
+544 SAVPSITLGTSDVSP

-565 YQTLANRGQHCEPF
+565 YQTLANKGRHCEPF

-584 DDAEGVLYRHKAQ
+584 EDAEGVLYRHKAE
-597 CRQVIDPEI
+597 CHQVVDPEI

-612 MLQGVVALPGAT
+612 MLQGVVTLPGAT

-679 FGGSIAAPIWR
+679 FGGSIAAPIWH

-699 IPVEGFPA
+699 MPVEGFPS
-707 PPPPQTGKVP
+707 PPPPETGKVP
-717 DVAGRGVVDAQRVL
+717 DVRGRRVEEAQKVL

-740 ERVHS
+740 EKVHS

-751 VVDQSPAGGAT
+751 VVDQDPAGGAT

-772 VSSGRAPT
+772 VSSGKAPT
-780 VVVPSVAGRGAGA
+780 VVIPVVAGKEAAA
-793 ARTILEDMGFVVH
+793 ARTILVDMGFVVH
-806 VDEKR
+806 IAEQEVT
-811 VSDPKLEGVV
+811 DPNLDGVV
-821 LATVPKAGSKV
+821 LATVPRAGTEV
-832 DRGSIVTMN
+832 DKGSIVTMN
-841 VGVKG
+841 VGVKKQK

>member
-1 MVRGPDTEGDRVCAD
+1 
-16 ATPGHETSAAT
+16 
-27 AQHTKARRE
+27 
-36 RIRRQCYGGRG
+36 
-47 YPDPVSMPQLT
+47 MPQST
-58 RTPRQDALTVDPL
+58 RTQDPLHLDPL

-81 IAGALVAL
+81 VAGGLVAL

-97 VGAGVDRVGARL
+97 IGAGVDRVGARL
-109 DSLGE
+109 NSLGE

-132 GRTVLAQV
+132 GKTVLAQV

-157 ARAAVLAAED
+157 ARSAVLVAED

-176 DVSSVL
+176 DVPSVL
-182 RAAFANVAAG
+182 RAMVANVAAG

-210 LDDVDQT
+210 LDEADQT

-226 VALRIEQKYTKDQIF
+226 VALQIEQRYTKDQIF
-241 ELYLNDIYLGN
+241 ELYLNDVYLGN
-252 GIYGIGTAAQ
+252 GIYGIGTAAR
-262 YYFHEPASELTLAE
+262 YYFHKPASRLSLAE

-294 HPKMA
+294 HPKRA
-299 AARRNFVLDRMV
+299 FARRNFVLGRMV
-311 ELGDAAAAPVAKIA
+311 DLGDAGAAKVAKIA
-325 AKPVALP
+325 SQPVALP
-332 PNAGKVSKEKPPFFV
+332 PDAGHTSKKKVPFFV

-354 LADADNTYDAFGKT
+354 LADTDGEYDAFGKT

-397 AASQP
+397 AANQP
-402 WAVTPGNPDYRQK
+402 WAVSPGNPGYAQT

-420 VSVDNANGAIR
+420 VSVDNADGAIR
-431 TMLSGRNYQKDQLE
+431 AMLSGRNYQRDQLD

-484 PAWTSANHCVSNAEP
+484 PAWTSQDHCVNNAEP
-499 GNGGYENLTTATAYS
+499 GKGGYESLTAATAYS

-521 LALDVGPSKIA
+521 LALDVGPSNIA
-532 DTAHDMGISSDL
+532 QVAHDMGITSDL
-544 AAVPSITLGTSDVSP
+544 SVVPSITLGTSDVSP

-565 YQTLANRGQHCEPF
+565 YQTLANRGRHCQPF

-584 DDAEGVLYRHKAQ
+584 EDVEGVLYRHKAE
-597 CRQVIDPEI
+597 CHQVINPQI

-612 MLQGVVALPGAT
+612 MLQGVVSLPGAT
-624 GTAASIGRPVA
+624 GTAAAIGRPVA

-665 GNPDPLDRY
+665 GDPDPLDRY

-690 TYMTRVMAG
+690 TYMTQVMAG
-699 IPVEGFPA
+699 MPVQGFPS
-707 PPPPQTGKVP
+707 PPPPETGKVP
-717 DVAGRGVVDAQRVL
+717 DVGGRQVGAAQTIL

-745 LRPEGT
+745 TRPEGT
-751 VVDQSPAGGAT
+751 VVGQDPAGGAT

-772 VSSGRAPT
+772 VSSGKAPT
-780 VVVPSVAGRGAGA
+780 MVVPALEGKGESA
-793 ARTILEDMGFVVH
+793 ARTVLQDMGFVVH
-806 VDEKR
+806 VTEKK
-811 VSDPKLEGVV
+811 VSDPKLDGVV
-821 LATVPKAGSKV
+821 LATVPKAGTKV
-832 DRGSIVTMN
+832 ARGSTVTMI
-841 VGVKG
+841 VGVKT

>member
-1 MVRGPDTEGDRVCAD
+1 MLRGP
-16 ATPGHETSAAT
+16 
-27 AQHTKARRE
+27 
-36 RIRRQCYGGRG
+36 G
-47 YPDPVSMPQLT
+47 YPDPVSMPQLM
-58 RTPRQDALTVDPL
+58 RTPRQDALTVDPI

-97 VGAGVDRVGARL
+97 IGAGVDRVGARL
-109 DSLGE
+109 DSLGD

-132 GRTVLAQV
+132 GKTVLAQV

-145 REIVHLDEVSEV
+145 REVVHLDQVSAV

-167 DGFYEHGAM
+167 EGFFEHGAM

-182 RAAFANVAAG
+182 RAVFANVAAG

-210 LDDVDQT
+210 LDDADQT

-252 GIYGIGTAAQ
+252 GIYGIGTAAR
-262 YYFHEPASELTLAE
+262 YYFHEPASKLTLAE

-299 AARRNFVLDRMV
+299 AARRNFVLEQMV
-311 ELGDAAAAPVAKIA
+311 ALGDADAATVAKITP
-325 AKPVALP
+325 KPVALP
-332 PNAGKVSKEKPPFFV
+332 PDAGRVSKEKPPFFV

-354 LADADNTYDAFGKT
+354 LADSSGEYGAFGKT

-380 LKIVTTLDPDWQ
+380 LKIVTTLDPQWQ

-397 AASQP
+397 AANQP
-402 WAVTPGNPDYRQK
+402 WAVTPGNPGYRQR

-431 TMLSGRNYQKDQLE
+431 TMLSGRNYQRDQLE

-484 PAWTSANHCVSNAEP
+484 PAWTSADHCVSNAEP
-499 GNGGYENLTTATAYS
+499 GRGGYESLTTATAYS

-521 LALDVGPSKIA
+521 LALDVGPSNIA
-532 DTAHDMGISSDL
+532 DAAHDMGISSEL
-544 AAVPSITLGTSDVSP
+544 SAVPSITLGTSDVSP

-565 YQTLANRGQHCEPF
+565 YQTLANRGRHCEPF

-597 CRQVIDPEI
+597 CRQVIEPDI

-612 MLQGVVALPGAT
+612 MLQGVVSLPGAT

-665 GNPDPLDRY
+665 GNADPLDRY

-690 TYMTRVMAG
+690 TYLTQVMAG
-699 IPVEGFPA
+699 VPAEGFPA
-707 PPPPQTGKVP
+707 PPPQETGKVP
-717 DVAGRGVVDAQRVL
+717 DVQGRGVAEAQRVL

-740 ERVHS
+740 ESVHS

-751 VVDQSPAGGAT
+751 VVDQDPGGGAS

-780 VVVPSVAGRGAGA
+780 AVIPKVAGKEAGA
-793 ARTILEDMGFVVH
+793 ARAILEDMGFVVQ
-806 VDEKR
+806 VEQEK
-811 VSDPKLEGVV
+811 VNHPSLDGVV
-821 LATVPKAGSKV
+821 LGTDPKAGTQVKE
-832 DRGSIVTMN
+832 GSIVTMH
-841 VGVKG
+841 VGVKK

>member
-1 MVRGPDTEGDRVCAD
+1 M
-16 ATPGHETSAAT
+16 
-27 AQHTKARRE
+27 
-36 RIRRQCYGGRG
+36 
-47 YPDPVSMPQLT
+47 
-58 RTPRQDALTVDPL
+58 
-71 LYLLFPAVIA
+71 YLLFPAVIA
-81 IAGALVAL
+81 IAGGLVAL

-97 VGAGVDRVGARL
+97 IGAGVDRVGARL

-132 GRTVLAQV
+132 GKTVLAQV

-157 ARAAVLAAED
+157 ARTAVLVAED
-167 DGFYEHGAM
+167 DGFYEHGAL
-176 DVSSVL
+176 DVPSVL
-182 RAAFANVAAG
+182 RAMVANVAAG

-210 LDDVDQT
+210 LDETDQT

-226 VALRIEQKYTKDQIF
+226 VALQIEQRYTKDQIF
-241 ELYLNDIYLGN
+241 ELYLNDVYLGN
-252 GIYGIGTAAQ
+252 GIYGIGTAAR
-262 YYFHEPASELTLAE
+262 YYFDEPASKLSLSE

-283 IRAPEDYDPIA
+283 IRAPEDYNPIA
-294 HPKMA
+294 HPKRA
-299 AARRNFVLDRMV
+299 VARRNFVLDRMV
-311 ELGDAAAAPVAKIA
+311 ELGDAGAAKVAKIA
-325 AKPVALP
+325 SQPVALP
-332 PNAGKVSKEKPPFFV
+332 PDAGHASTEKLPFFV

-354 LADADNTYDAFGKT
+354 LADTDGAYDVFGKT

-397 AASQP
+397 AANQP
-402 WAVTPGNPDYRQK
+402 WAVTPGNPGYGQT

-420 VSVDNANGAIR
+420 VSVDNADGAIR
-431 TMLSGRNYQKDQLE
+431 TMLSGRNYQKDQLD

-484 PAWTSANHCVSNAEP
+484 PAWTSQDHCVSNAEP
-499 GNGGYENLTTATAYS
+499 GKGGYENLTIATAYS

-532 DTAHDMGISSDL
+532 QAAHEMGITSDL
-544 AAVPSITLGTSDVSP
+544 SVVPSITLGTSDVSP

-565 YQTLANRGQHCEPF
+565 YQTLANRGRHCVPF

-584 DDAEGVLYRHKAQ
+584 EDAQGVLYRHKAE
-597 CRQVIDPEI
+597 CHQVIDPQI

-612 MLQGVVALPGAT
+612 MLQGVVSLPGAT
-624 GTAASIGRPVA
+624 GTAAAIGRPVA

-665 GNPDPLDRY
+665 GDPDPLDRY

-690 TYMTRVMAG
+690 TYMTHVVAG
-699 IPVEGFPA
+699 MPVQGFPA
-707 PPPPQTGKVP
+707 PPPPETGKVP
-717 DVAGRGVVDAQRVL
+717 DVGGRPVGAAQKIL
-731 AEASFSSRI
+731 ADASFSSRI
-740 ERVHS
+740 EKVHS
-745 LRPEGT
+745 TRPEGT
-751 VVDQSPAGGAT
+751 VVGQDPAGGVT
-762 AQLGTLVTLR
+762 AQLGALVTLQ
-772 VSSGRAPT
+772 VSSGKAPT
-780 VVVPSVAGRGAGA
+780 MVIPALEGKEASA

-806 VDEKR
+806 VAER
-811 VSDPKLEGVV
+811 QVSDPKLDGLV
-821 LATVPKAGSKV
+821 LATIPKAGTKV
-832 DRGSIVTMN
+832 ARGSIVTMN
-841 VGVKG
+841 VGVKT